1 MFFKIG
7 DRVIV
12 KEWADMA
19 SEFRVDSDGD
29 IDMGLSYFFRSMR
42 GMCGLAGTINSFDD
56 NDNTYDICLDYDD
69 EGELSDEW
77 VPEGALLPYVEPI
90 TIGEITFSFED
101 MLNGCS

>member
-1 MFFKIG
+1 MLFQIG

-29 IDMGLSYFFRSMR
+29 VDTGPSYFYRSMK
-42 GMCGLAGTINSFDD
+42 GICGLTGTIDSFDED
-56 NDNTYDICLDYDD
+56 DDTYDIYFDYDG
-69 EGELSDEW
+69 EEELSDEW

-90 TIGEITFSFED
+90 TIGEMTFSFED
-101 MLNGCS
+101 MLNGCD